1 MSFAISNEEVQALF
15 DKELQKANKN
25 NSQFH
30 SAHEGYAF
38 LLEEVEEINDVW
50 YRLLGFVDDI
60 WTFNAKK
67 NEKTTQH
74 VEATKEFTIELIKE
88 VIQLGAMCE
97 KLLYFL
103 SEDEK
108 KEGDTD

>member
-1 MSFAISNEEVQALF
+1 MFAISTEEIQALF
-15 DKELQKANKN
+15 DKELAKANEH

-30 SAHEGYAF
+30 SAHEGYAV

-50 YRLLGFVDDI
+50 YRLRGFVDDI

-74 VEATKEFTIELIKE
+74 VEATKKFTAELIKE
-88 VIQLGAMCE
+88 AIQVGAMCD
-97 KLLYFL
+97 KFL
-103 SEDEK
+103 NYLDME
-108 KEGDTD
+108 KEGEKNV